1 MKEKLSK
8 NQIRRL
14 PDYLAYL
21 LEKRSEG
28 VEYISTLQIA
38 EDLGLN
44 KEQVKKDMQH
54 ISNENG
60 IPNKG
65 RIVRHLIV
73 DIQKLLGYEENHKAI
88 LIGCGSLGKA
98 LLNYGGFEAYNLEIV
113 AAFDSNSGLIGT
125 KINNIPIYNI
135 DDIRDIKRQ
144 VDASIGIICVPS
156 SEANGVAF
164 KLVASGIE
172 AIWNFAP
179 IKLNVNDD
187 VIVSNMNM
195 AQSLASLAH
204 RLYIKKNKGEY

>member
-1 MKEKLSK
+1 MEKQLSK

-28 VEYISTLQIA
+28 VEYISTLQIS
-38 EDLGLN
+38 EDLFLN
-44 KEQVKKDMQH
+44 KEQVKKDMQI
-54 ISNENG
+54 ISTETG

-65 RIVRHLIV
+65 RLVETLIK
-73 DIQKLLGYEENHKAI
+73 DIQNLLGYSENHKAI

-98 LLNYGGFEAYNLEIV
+98 LLNYKGFKDYNLEIV
-113 AAFDSNSGLIGT
+113 AAFDNKDELIGT
-125 KINNIPIYNI
+125 KINGIRVYSI
-135 DDIRDIKRQ
+135 DEIRDIKRQ

-156 SEANGVAF
+156 SDANSVAL

-179 IKLNVNDD
+179 IKLNINDD
-187 VIVSNMNM
+187 VIVTNMDM
-195 AQSLASLAH
+195 AQSLANLAH
-204 RLYIKKNKGEY
+204 RLYIKKNK